1 MATEKTGNGVYNFFK
16 VRWGELNNVTWPT
29 QKQAVHSMI
38 LVLTIMLIVGVF
50 LGFVDA
56 GLSEIVLYLI
66 G

>member
-1 MATEKTGNGVYNFFK
+1 MATPKKQNSLQNFFK
-16 VRWGELNNVTWPT
+16 ERTGELNNVTWST
-29 QKQAVHSMI
+29 QKQAIHSMI

-56 GLSEIVLYLI
+56 SLSEAVLYLI